1 MSIKEKFK
9 KIKRKYRKKTKI
21 QSLVFDNEAIVLGAD
36 FWKHLMFQKNR
47 RLRTDD
53 DINKRLNAI
62 EKMIK
67 IVETSPYYQDYY
79 IGKDK
84 NTIMHFWIL
93 LATIDET
100 RYGVIVR
107 KKGKQGNK
115 HIYSIIPNWHG
126 FIPREE
132 TTNHKIKFL

>member
-21 QSLVFDNEAIVLGAD
+21 QSLAFDNEAIVLGAD

>member
-21 QSLVFDNEAIVLGAD
+21 QSLAFDNEAIVLGAD

-67 IVETSPYYQDYY
+67 IVETSPYYQDCY

-100 RYGVIVR
+100 RYGVIIR

>member
-1 MSIKEKFK
+1 M
-9 KIKRKYRKKTKI
+9 I
-21 QSLVFDNEAIVLGAD
+21 Q
-36 FWKHLMFQKNR
+36 
-47 RLRTDD
+47 
-53 DINKRLNAI
+53 
-62 EKMIK
+62 

-84 NTIMHFWIL
+84 NNIIYFWIL
-93 LATIDET
+93 LATIDEI
-100 RYGVIVR
+100 RYGVIIR

-132 TTNHKIKFL
+132 LNNHKIKIL